1 MLSDN
6 LSDQSENVYEYK
18 PEIPA
23 SQAQDDIIQKYR
35 LPLSLNVGISNL
47 QNRQAVSQTEIRRED
62 GKQGPL
68 YDATWLKRYRL
79 CGLPLI
85 I

>member
-23 SQAQDDIIQKYR
+23 SLLQDDIIQKYR
-35 LPLSLNVGISNL
+35 LPLSLNLGASNVQERPTLSPTEVGL
-47 QNRQAVSQTEIRRED
+47 KDR
-62 GKQGPL
+62 KQESL
-68 YDATWLKRYRL
+68 YDATWLKRYGFVGFRSL
-79 CGLPLI
+79 
-85 I
+85 